1 VKTNQ
6 NLLYAV
12 LLSSP
17 LLALLAWALQRLSGL
32 HLPVDAMLAVSAMPA
47 VLLLLLDSWRAIRQR
62 DVGVD
67 LLALMSIAGSLALDQ
82 PLTAAIIAAMTA
94 SGRWLD
100 SYAAGRAEREM
111 SGLLARAPRHANRV
125 DANGLQRV
133 ALDEVRV
140 GDRLLV
146 KAGETVPVD
155 GRLLD
160 AAALL
165 DESALTGEAKP
176 VAHQTGALLR
186 SGTLNAAAAFSMTA
200 TTTAAQSTFSG
211 IVKLVSEASQARAPL
226 TRMAD
231 RYALWFIPLAL
242 GLAGLAWL
250 LSHDPLRALA
260 VLVVATPCPL
270 VLAVPVAMLSG
281 ISRCASRGVLVKGGA
296 VLEAL
301 DRATLLFFDKT
312 GTLTGGKAR
321 LVAIH
326 PAVAIAPAEVLRLAA
341 ALDQMS
347 CNVIATAVLQAA
359 LEQGETDLPMPQQL
373 EETPGAGLSGMLD
386 GQRLVLGSHAFVAG
400 QLKAMPTWATAL
412 QARLDIEGA
421 SAVFVARDDELLG
434 VLEMS
439 DQLRLETPRALRM
452 LRRSGIRQIS
462 MLSGDR
468 QDVAE
473 AIGHGIGVDR
483 IYAGLQPQDKLR
495 QLQQAASQGVTIMVG
510 DGVNDAPALSAA
522 GVGVA
527 MGGQGAA
534 AAAESAGVVLLNDR
548 LDRLAEVVMT
558 AHRTMAIARQS
569 VMAGMGLSLLAMLAA
584 AMGYLPPVAGAV
596 LQELIDVA
604 VILNALR
611 ALAPH
616 PALLQTRPL
625 TTDAAQQL
633 NDEHARLHPLLQQL
647 AALARG
653 LPQLQHAQQ
662 LEELA
667 RLDAMLTQQLLPHE
681 KMEEQHV
688 YPAMAQVLGGE
699 DPLAALSR
707 SHQEIF
713 KLSRKLAMQIAA
725 LPRPASQLEILELQ
739 RTLYSLDTVLQLH
752 FVQEDEL
759 YQSMS

>member
-1 VKTNQ
+1 
-6 NLLYAV
+6 
-12 LLSSP
+12 
-17 LLALLAWALQRLSGL
+17 
-32 HLPVDAMLAVSAMPA
+32 VDE
-47 VLLLLLDSWRAIRQR
+47 Q
-62 DVGVD
+62 
-67 LLALMSIAGSLALDQ
+67 
-82 PLTAAIIAAMTA
+82 
-94 SGRWLD
+94 
-100 SYAAGRAEREM
+100 
-111 SGLLARAPRHANRV
+111 
-125 DANGLQRV
+125 GLQRV
-133 ALDEVRV
+133 ALDEVRP

-155 GRLLD
+155 GRLQD

-165 DESALTGEAKP
+165 DESALTGEARP
-176 VAHQTGALLR
+176 VSHQAGALLR

-386 GQRLVLGSHAFVAG
+386 GQRLVLGSHAFVPAAQG
-400 QLKAMPTWATAL
+400 HAHLGNGIA
-412 QARLDIEGA
+412 ARLDIEGA

>member
-1 VKTNQ
+1 MKQNQ

-17 LLALLAWALQRLSGL
+17 VLALLAWALQQLSGL
-32 HLPVDAMLAVSAMPA
+32 AMPVDLLLAVSAMPA
-47 VLLLLLDSWRAIRQR
+47 MLLLLRDVWRAIRQR
-62 DVGVD
+62 DMGVD
-67 LLALMSIAGSLALDQ
+67 LLALLSIAGSLALQQ

-100 SYAAGRAEREM
+100 RYAAGRAEREM
-111 SGLLARAPRHANRV
+111 SGLLARAPRHANRLGE
-125 DANGLQRV
+125 DGMQRV

-165 DESALTGEAKP
+165 DESTLSGEAKP
-176 VAHQTGALLR
+176 VDHQAGALLR
-186 SGTLNAAAAFSMTA
+186 SGTLNAGAAFSMTA

-211 IVKLVSEASQARAPL
+211 IIKLVAEASGARAPL

-250 LSHDPLRALA
+250 LSQDPLRALA

-270 VLAVPVAMLSG
+270 VLAVPVAILSG

-326 PAVAIAPAEVLRLAA
+326 PAATIAPAEVLRLAA

-359 LEQGETDLPMPQQL
+359 LEQGETKLPLPQQL
-373 EETPGAGLSGMLD
+373 EETPGAGLCGVLD
-386 GQRLVLGSHAFVAG
+386 GRRLALGSHAFVAG
-400 QLKAMPTWATAL
+400 QINTMPDWASAL
-412 QARLDIEGA
+412 QGRLDIEGA
-421 SAVFVARDDELLG
+421 SAVFVARDGVLLG

-495 QLQQAASQGVTIMVG
+495 HLQEAARHGVTIMVG

-584 AMGYLPPVAGAV
+584 ACGYLPPVAGAV
-596 LQELIDVA
+596 LQEVIDLA

-611 ALAPH
+611 ALTPH
-616 PALLQTRPL
+616 PALLQVRPL
-625 TTDAAQQL
+625 SADAAQQL
-633 NDEHARLHPLLQQL
+633 KAEHARLHPLLQQL

-653 LPQLQHAQQ
+653 LPQLQYAQQ
-662 LEELA
+662 LEELV

-681 KMEEQHV
+681 TMEEQHV
-688 YPAMAQVLGGE
+688 YPAMAQLLGGE

-725 LPRPASQLEILELQ
+725 LPQPASQLEILELQ

-752 FVQEDEL
+752 FAQEDEL